1 MPAKTIIQL
10 RKDTAANWTT
20 ANPVLAAG
28 EPGVETDTNKV
39 KLGNGTSTWSSLAY
53 FGSLDYLDNIGDVII
68 SSATSGQV
76 LQFNGTSWVNATIN
90 LDVSGKLDR
99 ANGSMTTSA
108 SNLNVV
114 RNIRISTSTPTGGVD
129 GDIWFTY

>member
-76 LQFNGTSWVNATIN
+76 LQFNGTNWVNATLSTDFADENNI
-90 LDVSGKLDR
+90 LAVSVF
-99 ANGSMTTSA
+99 N
-108 SNLNVV
+108 
-114 RNIRISTSTPTGGVD
+114 
-129 GDIWFTY
+129 